1 MDDEMGK
8 KTTKLLLRCLTQ
20 LKRAEILAK
29 EDLLIWRLVKTEA
42 RARYME
48 RAK

>member
-1 MDDEMGK
+1 MGK

-20 LKRAEILAK
+20 LKRAQALAK